1 MYVTTLLNWTNL
13 WSFSHDCGVATCCNQ
28 ENKRRNCS
36 ANTRVTRRDYQRQED
51 VCIVHCFDFR
61 RVEETKTNSR
71 KTLRQRVGN
80 VWNNYSIFSAVCI
93 LDKLITACRFGN
105 ESFEKPYWT
114 CCVPFWPSARGRKTV
129 SDFFTNIFYDYDKDW
144 FKTDVPIGD
153 SKLI

>member
-1 MYVTTLLNWTNL
+1 MYVPTLLNWT

-28 ENKRRNCS
+28 ENKLLGKHES
-36 ANTRVTRRDYQRQED
+36 DETRLSETRRRL
-51 VCIVHCFDFR
+51 HCALFR

-80 VWNNYSIFSAVCI
+80 VSNNYSIFSVVSI

-129 SDFFTNIFYDYDKDW
+129 SDFFTNIFYDKDW
-144 FKTDVPIGD
+144 FKTHVPIGD